1 MELPVITRK
10 IHIKNEGPMRHTLKR
25 YRSNKTVIPLPVSS
39 VMPTVAIIEATA
51 DADPAEDP

>member
-1 MELPVITRK
+1 
-10 IHIKNEGPMRHTLKR
+10 MRHNMMNR
-25 YRSNKTVIPLPVSS
+25 YRSNKTVIHLPVSS